1 MITMGY
7 EAGTQQDT
15 ALGQDI
21 ARSQAG
27 EFPDHASPVQGTDSR
42 VQIGRI
48 WPSLMSSDGALSL

>member
-1 MITMGY
+1 MITMAY

-21 ARSQAG
+21 AGSQAG
-27 EFPDHASPVQGTDSR
+27 KLPDHAGPVQGTDSR